1 MYGANSMEHNL
12 GQRLIREYYT
22 KEELDR
28 LRREYAALQL
38 PFEDFP
44 AYVGWKYEQ
53 EKIDSGDPDER

>member
-1 MYGANSMEHNL
+1 MEHNL

-28 LRREYAALQL
+28 LRSEYAALQL